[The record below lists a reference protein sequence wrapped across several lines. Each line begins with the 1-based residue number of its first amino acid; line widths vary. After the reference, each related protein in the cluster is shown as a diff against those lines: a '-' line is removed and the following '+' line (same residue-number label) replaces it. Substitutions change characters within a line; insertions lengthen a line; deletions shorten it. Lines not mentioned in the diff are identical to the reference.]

1 MGIVKGVVVEVKGV
15 DIYKGWIGYDL
26 KMENVGVSWIKLI
39 KVIFL
44 LSKLIRW
51 KSKKTTD
58 ALPNKFQV
66 IYL

>member
-1 MGIVKGVVVEVKGV
+1 MGIVKGVVGEVKGV
-15 DIYKGWIGYDL
+15 DIYKGWIGLDL
-26 KMENVGVSWIKLI
+26 KMENVGVRWVKFI

-44 LSKLIRW
+44 LFKLIRW

-58 ALPNKFQV
+58 ALPNTFQV

>member
-1 MGIVKGVVVEVKGV
+1 MGIVKGVVGEVKGV
-15 DIYKGWIGYDL
+15 GWIGLDL
-26 KMENVGVSWIKLI
+26 KMENVGVRWVKFI

-44 LSKLIRW
+44 LFKLIRW

-58 ALPNKFQV
+58 ALPNTFQA